1 MRSRRVQLF
10 ILLDFCKNF
19 YTHFQEKRER
29 VHHSIRRGSIT
40 EVMTLLA
47 DENDTG
53 SGKLLAIGKNT
64 YGRCSLHIA
73 VLCQQEEIVDYL
85 AITFPD
91 TLRIGDNVS
100 IHLRLKKNTNFTIL
114 IS

>member
-1 MRSRRVQLF
+1 VCYLISWKKYQKKSTF
-10 ILLDFCKNF
+10 LLQKSFNIIVAHKNVMI
-19 YTHFQEKRER
+19 QEKRER
-29 VHHSIRRGSIT
+29 VHHSIRRGSIS

-100 IHLRLKKNTNFTIL
+100 LHLK
-114 IS
+114 